1 MDEHSL
7 LKFCCGE
14 LGVRMWSGRTASL
27 VLFPDVTQSS
37 GAGGK
42 VLSDK
47 VTGEGG
53 ACRAAG
59 QLSAA
64 LQTQILSENSDMA
77 PCYLCSIIL

>member
-1 MDEHSL
+1 MDEHNL

-14 LGVRMWSGRTASL
+14 LWARMLSGRLASL
-27 VLFPDVTQSS
+27 VLFPDVTQTI

-53 ACRAAG
+53 ACGAAVQLRAARP
-59 QLSAA
+59 
-64 LQTQILSENSDMA
+64 TQILSENSD
-77 PCYLCSIIL
+77 